1 MTNHPLFKLFFL
13 TLVLSISSC
22 AITGN
27 NSKAEK
33 RRAVLSIK
41 NDALTELY
49 RLKPDVNQQIASA
62 SGYAVF
68 SNVNLMVLLASA
80 GGGHGVVTNNQT
92 GQQTYMKMGEL
103 GVGMGAGIKDFR
115 AIFIFHNSASLQR
128 FIDHGWIA
136 GISSDAAAKASDK
149 GAAFSGTLAA
159 DSVTVYQITESGLSM
174 QISLTGTK
182 YWRNDALN

>member
-1 MTNHPLFKLFFL
+1 MPNFFKLSFL
-13 TLVLSISSC
+13 IIALTINSC
-22 AITGN
+22 AITGST
-27 NSKAEK
+27 SKAEK
-33 RRAVLSIK
+33 RRAVLVIK
-41 NDALTELY
+41 NDALTQLY
-49 RLKPDVNQQIASA
+49 RIKPDVKQQITSA

-68 SNVNLMVLLASA
+68 SNVNLMLLLASI

-103 GVGMGAGIKDFR
+103 GVGMGAGAKDFR
-115 AIFIFHNSASLQR
+115 AIFIFHNSTSLQR

-149 GAAFSGTLAA
+149 GAAIAGSLAA
-159 DSVTVYQITESGLSM
+159 DNVTIYQVTESGLSM

-182 YWRNDALN
+182 YWKNDELN